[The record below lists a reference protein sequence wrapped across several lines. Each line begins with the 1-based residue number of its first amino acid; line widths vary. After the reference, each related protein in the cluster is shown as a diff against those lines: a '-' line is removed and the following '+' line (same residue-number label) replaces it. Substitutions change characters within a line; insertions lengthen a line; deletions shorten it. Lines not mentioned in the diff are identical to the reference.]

1 MSLSSED
8 GGTGPSL
15 GGSGTSLDL
24 ATYQEA
30 LEGVLAW
37 LLEADDM
44 LTTAAAADDQ
54 GTSDKTVQQVKDQ
67 FHQHE
72 VKVIAYDVVC
82 SFE

>member
-8 GGTGPSL
+8 GGGGGTSL

-24 ATYQEA
+24 GTYQEA

-37 LLEADDM
+37 LLEADDT
-44 LTTAAAADDQ
+44 LTTAAGADE
-54 GTSDKTVQQVKDQ
+54 GTSEQKSVQQVKDH

-72 VKVIAYDVVC
+72 VRIKCIQN
-82 SFE
+82 